1 MSAGESEEGKT
12 LEFTP
17 TWVVAAVCMVIV
29 ALSLAAERFL
39 HYGGKFLKRKNQMSL
54 YEALQKIKEE
64 LMLMGFIS
72 LLLTVFQNLISKFCV
87 SEDVMAHLLPCKL
100 PGEAEEAEPTSHL
113 GGMRRLFAEEGRR
126 RSGTAPKNTRCHCCR
141 SKLCTICTSSSSSSP
156 SSTSASALACH
167 VNHSDG

>member
-1 MSAGESEEGKT
+1 
-12 LEFTP
+12 
-17 TWVVAAVCMVIV
+17 
-29 ALSLAAERFL
+29 
-39 HYGGKFLKRKNQMSL
+39 
-54 YEALQKIKEE
+54 
-64 LMLMGFIS
+64 MLMGFIS

-100 PGEAEEAEPTSHL
+100 PGEADEAEPTSHL
-113 GGMRRLFAEEGRR
+113 GGM